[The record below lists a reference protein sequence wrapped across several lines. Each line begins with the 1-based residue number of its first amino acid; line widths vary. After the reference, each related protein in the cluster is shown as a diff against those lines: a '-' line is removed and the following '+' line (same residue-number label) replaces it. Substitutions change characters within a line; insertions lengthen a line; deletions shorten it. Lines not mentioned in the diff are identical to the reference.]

1 LLLILSG
8 KAREAVLPRTY
19 FENLLSIPYEL
30 SMRLDLFLQ
39 EEIPIYLI
47 YLIGPTIKAECRIH
61 R

>member
-8 KAREAVLPRTY
+8 KAREAVLPQTY

-47 YLIGPTIKAECRIH
+47 
-61 R
+61 